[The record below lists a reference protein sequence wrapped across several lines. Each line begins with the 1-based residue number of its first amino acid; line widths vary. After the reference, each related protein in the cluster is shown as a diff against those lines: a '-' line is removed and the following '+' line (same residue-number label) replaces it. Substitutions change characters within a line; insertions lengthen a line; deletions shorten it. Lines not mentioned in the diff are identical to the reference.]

1 MVSTVKGLMMMTRT
15 ARNVPV
21 MQPRRGVHGYRNR
34 ARKMRTTPFA
44 SSDDAGNDEAGD
56 SGGGGLGPGVLARA
70 AFVLKDSKTRLALP
84 GNETPAVGERP
95 FSDVIFG
102 FGFCGLTFAAL
113 GLADEWVRATLGG
126 VAPFMIGSWA
136 SLAVLA
142 FGTMDPPPLRLW
154 NLTVSTSASACI
166 GIACVHALG
175 ATWVARAL
183 ALSASLAFMM
193 RLGAIHP
200 PAGAVAMAA
209 VDIPAFAA
217 LRYGYIVYPGLIGAF
232 FILFMSKA
240 CQAMK
245 RRYEF
250 EFGDVARVL
259 SMSKR

>member
-1 MVSTVKGLMMMTRT
+1 MSVSTVGGLVTTGR
-15 ARNVPV
+15 AV
-21 MQPRRGVHGYRNR
+21 RRRDDGRRNR
-34 ARKMRTTPFA
+34 ARKTATVSTRVSTTRA
-44 SSDDAGNDEAGD
+44 SSSDDAGGG
-56 SGGGGLGPGVLARA
+56 GGGGLGPGVRARA

-102 FGFCGLTFAAL
+102 FVFCGLTFAAL
-113 GLADEWVRATLGG
+113 GLVDEWVRATLGG

-154 NLTVSTSASACI
+154 NLIVSTLASACI
-166 GIACVHALG
+166 GMTCVHALG

-209 VDIPAFAA
+209 VDVPAFAA
-217 LRYGYIVYPGLIGAF
+217 LRYGYIVYPGLVGAL
-232 FILFMSKA
+232 FILLMSKA
-240 CQAMK
+240 CQATK

-259 SMSKR
+259 SKR

>member
-1 MVSTVKGLMMMTRT
+1 MMSMVSTVSGLMMMTRT
-15 ARNVPV
+15 SPV
-21 MQPRRGVHGYRNR
+21 IHPRRDVRGYRNR

-44 SSDDAGNDEAGD
+44 SSDDAAGSDEVGG
-56 SGGGGLGPGVLARA
+56 SGGSGGLGPGVRARA

-250 EFGDVARVL
+250 EFGDVARAL
-259 SMSKR
+259 SKR